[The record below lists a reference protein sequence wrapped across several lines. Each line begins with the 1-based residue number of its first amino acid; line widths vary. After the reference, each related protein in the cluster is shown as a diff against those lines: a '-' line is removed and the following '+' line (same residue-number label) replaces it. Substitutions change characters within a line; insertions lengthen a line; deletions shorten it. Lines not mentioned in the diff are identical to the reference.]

1 MNSNLAAS
9 SVKEDPNFDM
19 MKYGPSPISAPSDI
33 IFNSLWNTCGGFPE
47 MTYAPGEYLN
57 NKGESYDCYTDSQ
70 NVGGNEFVEW
80 SSNTSSILNSPI
92 TGAPS
97 EASYNDFLSPTAL
110 GNTPPWHTDSFDQR
124 TSFAA
129 ADDTVPSSAAS
140 GRASM
145 QQPMSPIASKTKVS
159 KRKAKS
165 LSKSLSRTDTKSKSI
180 SSASSSS
187 SSSSIASNRC
197 SNSGHGG
204 NHNITLRT
212 ASRKPKL
219 STRPE
224 DNGCNSRDS
233 SPCSPDGGGDSL
245 TSEERRARQNHNVV
259 EKQYRNRLN
268 IQFERLLAIL
278 PANQTDSDGASRHG
292 EFDDRRMSKAEVLDM
307 ARRRI
312 HSLEQE
318 RKQLHAEREA
328 LLENV
333 NIMQHASQRR
343 RLGMMGNAS

>member
-1 MNSNLAAS
+1 
-9 SVKEDPNFDM
+9 
-19 MKYGPSPISAPSDI
+19 
-33 IFNSLWNTCGGFPE
+33 

-57 NKGESYDCYTDSQ
+57 NKGEPYDCYVDSQ
-70 NVGGNEFVEW
+70 NTGGNEFVEW
-80 SSNTSSILNSPI
+80 SSNTPSLLNSPI

-97 EASYNDFLSPTAL
+97 DASYNDFLSPTAVS
-110 GNTPPWHTDSFDQR
+110 NTPPSWSTELFDQR
-124 TSFAA
+124 ASFAT
-129 ADDTVPSSAAS
+129 ADDTLPPLAAS
-140 GRASM
+140 DRVSM
-145 QQPMSPIASKTKVS
+145 RQPVSPVVGKAKVS

-165 LSKSLSRTDTKSKSI
+165 LSKSQSRTETKSKSM

-187 SSSSIASNRC
+187 SCSSTASNRFP
-197 SNSGHGG
+197 NSGHGG

-212 ASRKPKL
+212 ASRKPKPNA
-219 STRPE
+219 RPE
-224 DNGCNSRDS
+224 DNGSNSRDL
-233 SPCSPDGGGDSL
+233 SPSSPDGGGDSL

-278 PANQTDSDGASRHG
+278 PANQADVDGASRHG

-312 HSLEQE
+312 HALEQE

-333 NIMQHASQRR
+333 NIMQRAAQRR
-343 RLGMMGNAS
+343 RQGLVGNAS